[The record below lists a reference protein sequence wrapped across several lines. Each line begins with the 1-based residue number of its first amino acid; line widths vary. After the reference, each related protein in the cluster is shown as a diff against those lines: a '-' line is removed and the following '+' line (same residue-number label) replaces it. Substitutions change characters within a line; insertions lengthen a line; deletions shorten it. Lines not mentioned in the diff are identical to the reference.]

1 VREQTTATAA
11 RRGVLVVLEGIDG
24 AGKTTQAALLADRLA
39 AAGVTVVR
47 AKEPTDGPH
56 GARLRASAR
65 TGRLPPEEELAL
77 FEADRREHVATVIAP
92 ALARGDVVLLDRYYF
107 STAAY
112 QGARGLDAEEIV
124 ARNER
129 FAPVP
134 DLLVILEVPVDVGL
148 ARIRERGD
156 GEGNLFERREA
167 LERCAAI
174 FAALDR
180 PYCIR
185 LDGTRRADAVHGE
198 VAARLAERL
207 AARPPGARDTTDRV
221 RAALRRP
228 SGPPSASS

>member
-1 VREQTTATAA
+1 VRERETTATAT

-24 AGKTTQAALLADRLA
+24 AGKTTQAALLAERLA
-39 AAGVTVVR
+39 AGGVTVVR

-56 GARLRASAR
+56 GTRLRASAR

-77 FEADRREHVATVIAP
+77 FEADRREHVANVIAP

-112 QGARGLDAEEIV
+112 QGARGLDADDIV

-134 DLLVILEVPVDVGL
+134 DFLVILDVPVDVGL

-167 LERCAAI
+167 LARCATI

-185 LDGTRRADAVHGE
+185 LDGARPAGAVHRE
-198 VAARLAERL
+198 IADRLAERL
-207 AARPPGARDTTDRV
+207 AGTRSPDARDTTDRV
-221 RAALRRP
+221 RAALRRSP
-228 SGPPSASS
+228 GPP